1 MTLADDTQL
10 DLEIVLNRPSGAPP
24 PRYAGRVPD
33 GSTPIWR
40 HEDDRPRWLRRLD
53 EQRPE
58 RPRARRS
65 SVPAD
70 DESMPWLA
78 GVAWPDGEGGTGRG
92 GDERN

>member
-1 MTLADDTQL
+1 LADDMQL
-10 DLEIVLNRPSGAPP
+10 DPEVVLNRPNGARS

-33 GSTPIWR
+33 ASAPIWR
-40 HEDDRPRWLRRLD
+40 HEDDRPRWLRRLE

-78 GVAWPDGEGGTGRG
+78 GVAWSDGDGGAGRG